1 MTANHARGNVF
12 AALDK
17 LCGRQVDPQQRELKT
32 MTFKRVFVGILAAGC
47 VIAASMLS
55 STAANAQADKKVTKA
70 MEMMKANAAALGAPK
85 VEGTDP
91 VGGKAAPA
99 LYFGT
104 TKMNNNFTLVDAVV
118 KAVGGS
124 ATFFVKSGD
133 EYVRVSTN
141 VKKDDG
147 SRAIGTILDPKGK
160 AIAAI
165 NKNEAFYGDVD
176 ILGKMYVTGYEPI
189 HDAANNVIG
198 IYYVGYLK

>member
-1 MTANHARGNVF
+1 MIFKHA
-12 AALDK
+12 
-17 LCGRQVDPQQRELKT
+17 
-32 MTFKRVFVGILAAGC
+32 FVGILAAGC
-47 VIAASMLS
+47 LIAASMLP
-55 STAANAQADKKVTKA
+55 STAAHAQADKKVTKA
-70 MEMMKANAAALGAPK
+70 MEMIKANSAALGAPK

-91 VGGKAAPA
+91 VAGKTVPA

-104 TKMNNNFTLVDAVV
+104 TKMNNNFALVDSVV

-133 EYVRVSTN
+133 EYVRVATN

-189 HDAANNVIG
+189 HDAANNIIG